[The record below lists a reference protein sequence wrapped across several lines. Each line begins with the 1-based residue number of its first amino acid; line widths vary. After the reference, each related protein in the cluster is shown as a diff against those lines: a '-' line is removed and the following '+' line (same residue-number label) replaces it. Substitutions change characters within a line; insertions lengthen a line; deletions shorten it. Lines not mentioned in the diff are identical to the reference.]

1 MDIIDNNINNKI
13 KNDYDFIMLS
23 ANEAAKLIAH
33 LADWGYSCT
42 EQALNMDR
50 TYYTFE
56 YNKPD
61 QCRKVSLT
69 ILRKDTQDGPIFN
82 FILPVK
88 VEILPSPTIDQHL
101 TDITALYAK
110 ISKSKDDHVAKV
122 DKDQI
127 SRSIASI
134 ETDLRVITKAYVS
147 YPKPLEEVLTILRTK
162 FNGSLYSNH
171 MSHGDATD
179 KCYIPGEELVVV
191 SVRGEGSQQYKRCE
205 YLIKSLH
212 DLIKC

>member
-1 MDIIDNNINNKI
+1 MNIISNNNKI
-13 KNDYDFIMLS
+13 KNDYDFISLS
-23 ANEAAKLIAH
+23 ATEAAKLFKH
-33 LADWGYSCT
+33 LVDWGYSRT
-42 EQALNMDR
+42 EQTLGMDR
-50 TYYTFE
+50 TCYTFE

-69 ILRKDTQDGPIFN
+69 ILRKDMQDGPIFN

-110 ISKSKDDHVAKV
+110 ISKSKDEYVAKA

-147 YPKPLEEVLTILRTK
+147 YPKPLEEVLTILLTK

-179 KCYIPGEELVVV
+179 KCHIPGEELVVV

-205 YLIKSLH
+205 SLIKRLH
-212 DLIKC
+212 DLINC

>member
-1 MDIIDNNINNKI
+1 MYIINNNNKD
-13 KNDYDFIMLS
+13 NYDFIKLS
-23 ANEAAKLIAH
+23 ENEATELFKH
-33 LADWGYSCT
+33 LDDWGYSRT

-50 TYYTFE
+50 TCYTFE

-82 FILPVK
+82 FILPLK
-88 VEILPSPTIDQHL
+88 VEILPSPTIEQHL

-110 ISKSKDDHVAKV
+110 ISKSKDGYVAKV

-179 KCYIPGEELVVV
+179 KCYIPGEELFVV

>member
-1 MDIIDNNINNKI
+1 MSIINVNNNE
-13 KNDYDFIMLS
+13 NDYDFIRLS
-23 ANEAAKLIAH
+23 ENEATELFKH
-33 LADWGYSCT
+33 LDDWGYSRT
-42 EQALNMDR
+42 EQALSMNR
-50 TYYTFE
+50 ICYTFE
-56 YNKPD
+56 YNKSD

-88 VEILPSPTIDQHL
+88 VEILSSPTIDQHL

-110 ISKSKDDHVAKV
+110 ISKSKDGYVAKV

-147 YPKPLEEVLTILRTK
+147 YPKPLEEVLTIRLTR

-212 DLIKC
+212 DLINC

>member
-1 MDIIDNNINNKI
+1 MNIISNNI
-13 KNDYDFIMLS
+13 KNDYNFISLS
-23 ANEAAKLIAH
+23 ADEVAKLFKH
-33 LADWGYSCT
+33 LVDWGYSRT
-42 EQALNMDR
+42 EQALGMDR
-50 TYYTFE
+50 TCYTFE
-56 YNKPD
+56 YNESD

-88 VEILPSPTIDQHL
+88 VEILPSPTIEQHL

-110 ISKSKDDHVAKV
+110 ISKSKDGYVAKV

-127 SRSIASI
+127 SRSMASL

-147 YPKPLEEVLTILRTK
+147 YPKPLEEVLTILLTR

-205 YLIKSLH
+205 NLIKRLH
-212 DLIKC
+212 DLINC